1 MVSTRRRGRARVE
14 NRRGEARHL
23 GWGADLVRICIAHD
37 FFRSPALDPALG
49 SADRTGRFLA
59 ALLTPILQRLGH
71 EVQRLSEIQ
80 DGRSDS
86 VTRLLARHGWPAS
99 MATWARLFSD
109 PAAAPAIWPMIA
121 PLAGFDLVI
130 GWELPPNIMRLLH
143 AAGRPFID
151 VGIHAIRFAPD
162 LFLRVRSNDPARIDR
177 LARLEAP
184 EEALAAEAA
193 RLTETRPPDAAPRPS
208 AMVFAGQMEIDSSLV
223 ADAALARVDPF
234 IPRIASLL
242 EPEQTLLLKPHPH
255 GAPHTDIVALHRAF
269 PHSRVIDDNIY
280 DLLAAPWVDRIATL
294 SSSVADEA
302 ALFGKRVERLITP
315 DNDPARV
322 HPGISRY
329 HRIDARFATGAFW
342 AHLLSGVSD
351 AAGTEPGAMPIRRM
365 FTHRWGHTPWP
376 PPRPSRRVSPGSDVR
391 FGTGGTGQ
399 GLCVGGWSAPEEW
412 GVWSDSDVATL
423 LIEPEAAPR
432 GLHIALTLIA
442 FIAAPGGS
450 LRVRFDMRPHG
461 PARDVV
467 FTGGDPQPFAID
479 VPAAWCG
486 KGAIEIS
493 FTFADLI
500 SPEAAGLGPDGRRL
514 GVGLCRL
521 VAREG
526 A

>member
-1 MVSTRRRGRARVE
+1 
-14 NRRGEARHL
+14 
-23 GWGADLVRICIAHD
+23 VRICIAHD

-49 SADRTGRFLA
+49 SADRTGQFLA
-59 ALLTPILQRLGH
+59 ALLTPILSGLGH
-71 EVQRLSEIQ
+71 DVQRLSEVR

-86 VTRLLARHGWPAS
+86 VTSLLARHAWPAS

-109 PAAAPAIWPMIA
+109 PAASPAIWPMIA

-143 AAGRPFID
+143 AAERPFID

-162 LFLRVRSNDPARIDR
+162 LFLRVRSNDPARTER

-184 EEALAAEAA
+184 QEALAAEAA
-193 RLTETRPPDAAPRPS
+193 RLQATRPPDAAARPS

-223 ADAALARVDPF
+223 TDAALTRVDPF
-234 IPRIASLL
+234 IARIASLL
-242 EPEQTLLLKPHPH
+242 APEQALLLKPHPH
-255 GAPHTDIVALHRAF
+255 GAPHTDIMTLHRAF
-269 PHSRVIDDNIY
+269 PRSRVIDDNIY
-280 DLLAAPWVDRIATL
+280 DLLAAPWVERIVTL

-302 ALFGKRVERLITP
+302 ALFGKRVERLIVP

-342 AHLLSGVSD
+342 AHLLSGTVD
-351 AAGTEPGAMPIRRM
+351 AAGAEPGATPIRRM

-376 PPRPSRRVSPGSDVR
+376 PPRHSRGVSPGRDVL
-391 FGTGGTGQ
+391 FSAGGAGLA
-399 GLCVGGWSAPEEW
+399 LCVSGWSPPEEW

-423 LIEPEAAPR
+423 LIDPEAAPN
-432 GLHIALTLIA
+432 GLHLTLTLIA
-442 FIAAPGGS
+442 FISAPGGS
-450 LRVRFDMRPHG
+450 LRVGFAVRPGG
-461 PARDVV
+461 PARDIVL
-467 FTGGDPQPFAID
+467 TGSEPQPFAFD
-479 VPAAWCG
+479 VPPACCSHAPV
-486 KGAIEIS
+486 EIS
-493 FTFADLI
+493 FTFRDLI

-521 VAREG
+521 VAREPG
-526 A
+526 